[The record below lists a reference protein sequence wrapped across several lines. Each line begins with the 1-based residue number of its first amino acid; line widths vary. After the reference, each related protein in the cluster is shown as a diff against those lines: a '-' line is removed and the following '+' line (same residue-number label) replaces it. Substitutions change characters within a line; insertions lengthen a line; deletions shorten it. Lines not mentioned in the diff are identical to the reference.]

1 MSAKL
6 KPGPGLGP
14 DRGWLDHLEPEDL
27 AFLKRFVLASG
38 SLKETAET
46 YGISYPTVRLRL
58 DRLIAKIRVVE
69 SAEIQDEFERAL
81 RAAHADGKVDLDTL
95 RKLLAAHRNGQEG

>member
-1 MSAKL
+1 MMSTF
-6 KPGPGLGP
+6 LGRALP
-14 DRGWLDHLEPEDL
+14 RERRWLDHLDPEDL

-69 SAEIQDEFERAL
+69 SADVRDDFELLL
-81 RAAHADGKVDLDTL
+81 RAEHVDGRIDAETL
-95 RKLLAAHRNGQEG
+95 RKLLAAHRGTRED

>member
-1 MSAKL
+1 MSVKL
-6 KPGPGLGP
+6 SSGPAP

-27 AFLKRFVLASG
+27 AFLRRFLLASG
-38 SLKETAET
+38 SLKETAAT

-69 SAEIQDEFERAL
+69 SAEILDEFERTL
-81 RAAHADGKVDLDTL
+81 RAAHVDGRVDLDTM
-95 RKLLAAHRNGQEG
+95 RKLLAAHRSSQEG